1 MSDENAELTQKP
13 LRSPPVVY
21 DWLRLLLAVVTV
33 ALLCIDIKNQWYQR
47 YYDERMLYFLP
58 AFLIPFFFGLWGWM
72 AFNHSLSRVSKAWQ
86 EALFLD
92 KAPFSFAGG
101 AVISA
106 VLGVFCLV
114 TGHILILFFPLI
126 AVLVMFLSTIQ
137 ATGAA
142 LFIRGR
148 FWIFVTTAWCL
159 LVAEMQ
165 VVWILGEIFDH

>member
-13 LRSPPVVY
+13 LRLPPVVY

-33 ALLCIDIKNQWYQR
+33 VFLCFATKNQWYWW
-47 YYDERMLYFLP
+47 DDIENMLYFVP

-72 AFNHSLSRVSKAWQ
+72 AFKNSLSRVSKAWQ

-92 KAPFSFAGG
+92 IAPFPFGAG

-106 VLGVFCLV
+106 ILAVFGLM
-114 TGHILILFFPLI
+114 TGHILILLFPSL
-126 AVLVMFLSTIQ
+126 AVLVMFLSIIYV
-137 ATGAA
+137 TGTA
-142 LFIRGR
+142 FCIRGR
-148 FWIFVTTAWCL
+148 FWIFVATAWCL